1 MDGEELATPSRS
13 ATPSHVGT
21 VTRKE
26 KRKRTAEQKKEYNY
40 RQHQNKE
47 KRLKTAE
54 KAVPAPAVT

>member
-26 KRKRTAEQKKEYNY
+26 KRDKTAEQKKEFNR
-40 RQHQNKE
+40 RQRQNKE
-47 KRLKTAE
+47 KRLKIAE
-54 KAVPAPAVT
+54 